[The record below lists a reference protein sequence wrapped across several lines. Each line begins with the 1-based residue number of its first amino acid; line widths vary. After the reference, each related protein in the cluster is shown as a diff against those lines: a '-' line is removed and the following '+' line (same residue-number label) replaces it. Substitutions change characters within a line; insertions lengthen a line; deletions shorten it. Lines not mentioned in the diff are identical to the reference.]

1 MNSLHLIRKNLG
13 RKKTRTLLT
22 LLSVIVAFILFALL
36 NALNHAYR
44 LGLDLAG
51 ADRLITMHKVSF
63 IQPLPMSYVNRIS
76 AIDGVQHIA
85 HYSWFGAYY
94 QDPKAQFGLF
104 PTELE
109 TLRQVY
115 PEFQID
121 QQQWQQLLQT
131 RTGLLVG
138 ELMMRNNGWEIG
150 QRLPL
155 GSTIYPQQNGEYFWD
170 FEIVATY
177 QGVGDGSDELQAYM
191 HYDYFN
197 EARAFGQDSIGWIV
211 TKIADPA
218 NSEGITRL
226 IDERFANSSTET
238 KTSSEKGWIAG
249 FAAQFGNIG
258 LMVMAILACVFFTLL
273 LVSGNAMAQSVR
285 ERTNELAVMKTIG
298 FTDQRV
304 VRLVL
309 GESLCLALL
318 GGLLGLLMGY
328 LIIGGARTAMAQF
341 LPGLA
346 MTPQTVLIGLI
357 LALLLGLVTGLIPG
371 VRAMRLNVVEAL
383 ARR

>member
-22 LLSVIVAFILFALL
+22 VLSIMIAFILFALL
-36 NALNHAYR
+36 NALNHAYK

-63 IQPLPMSYVNRIS
+63 IQPLPLSYVNRIA
-76 AIDGVQHIA
+76 AIEGVEHIS
-85 HYSWFGAYY
+85 HNSWFGAYY
-94 QDPKAQFGLF
+94 QEPSRQFGLF
-104 PTELE
+104 PTELD
-109 TLRQVY
+109 TLRDVY
-115 PEFQID
+115 PEFQVD
-121 QQQWQQLLQT
+121 QDQWETLLNT

-138 ELMMRNNGWEIG
+138 ELMMQNNGWELG
-150 QRLPL
+150 QSIPL
-155 GSTIYPQQNGEYFWD
+155 GSTIYPKQDGSYFWD
-170 FEIVATY
+170 FEIVAVY
-177 QGVGDGSDELQAYM
+177 KGAGDGSDEQQAYM

-197 EARAFGQDSIGWIV
+197 EARSFGQDTIGWIV
-211 TKIADPA
+211 TRIANPSSA
-218 NSEGITRL
+218 EAVTQE
-226 IDERFANSSTET
+226 IDQRFANSSTET

-258 LMVMAILACVFFTLL
+258 LMVMVILLCVFFTLL
-273 LVSGNAMAQSVR
+273 LVAGNAMAQSVR

-298 FTDQRV
+298 FTDQRI

-309 GESLCLALL
+309 GESLWLAIL
-318 GGLLGLLMGY
+318 GGVLGLLAGY
-328 LIIGGARTAMAQF
+328 FIVQGARGAMSQF

-346 MTPQTVLIGLI
+346 VTPQTALVGLVLAI
-357 LALLLGLVTGLIPG
+357 LLGLVTGIVPG

-383 ARR
+383 GRR